1 MKLYLAGPMTGYQD
15 LNFPHFHAVA
25 ALLRQQGHEVI
36 NPAEVNPDPTAKWED
51 CMRADIAVLVTCD
64 GIALLDGWDKSR
76 GATLEH
82 HIASS
87 LSMHV
92 MCAYELTEVGVPA

>member
-1 MKLYLAGPMTGYQD
+1 MKLYLAGPMTGYKD

-25 ALLRQQGHEVI
+25 DLLRRQGHEVI
-36 NPAEVNPDPTAKWED
+36 NPAEVNSDPTMAWED
-51 CMRADIAVLVTCD
+51 CMRKDIAVLVTCE
-64 GIALLDGWDKSR
+64 GIALLDGWEKSR

-82 HIASS
+82 HIARS

-92 MCAYELTEVGVPA
+92 LCAYELTETGVPA